1 MDGSER
7 ITRAIEAIMRRRRP
21 RGFGVT
27 DSGPTAPV
35 TGVSCMQPAG
45 RHVFTVVHRSM
56 SATCW
61 RRHDTD
67 LRSRRRVQHGPAASE
82 ARRTRMKSAC
92 RCSQRCTLSAG
103 VPPPLLIEKTCE
115 RRRHA
120 TC

>member
-45 RHVFTVVHRSM
+45 RHVFTDRCLQP
-56 SATCW
+56 AGDGTTQTCARGGGCNTAL
-61 RRHDTD
+61 RR
-67 LRSRRRVQHGPAASE
+67 LRRGEHE
-82 ARRTRMKSAC
+82 
-92 RCSQRCTLSAG
+92 
-103 VPPPLLIEKTCE
+103 
-115 RRRHA
+115 
-120 TC
+120 